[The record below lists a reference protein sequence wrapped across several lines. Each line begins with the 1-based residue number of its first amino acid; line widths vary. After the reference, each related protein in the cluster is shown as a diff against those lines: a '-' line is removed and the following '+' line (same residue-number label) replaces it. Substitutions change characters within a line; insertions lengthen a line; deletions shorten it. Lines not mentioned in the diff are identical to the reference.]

1 MGQQHPATV
10 FTYTCEAT
18 IEQRIDEIISGKQTL
33 FDLARPT

>member
-18 IEQRIDEIISGKQTL
+18 IEQRIDEIFGL